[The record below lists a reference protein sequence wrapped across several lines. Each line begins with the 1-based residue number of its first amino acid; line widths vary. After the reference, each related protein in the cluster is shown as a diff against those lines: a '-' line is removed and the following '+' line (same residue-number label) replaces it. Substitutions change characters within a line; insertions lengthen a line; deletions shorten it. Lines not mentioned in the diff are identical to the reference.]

1 MIDFIVE
8 NWAELLIAVA
18 ALCKEGLQIGA
29 LFYCIFVDSNY
40 LQRVVFYTNIYTMQ
54 KFFTV
59 STAANGDQIMPAD
72 GVVMVSTAGGAFTD
86 TVVNYLSNT
95 TYDVITI
102 THAADTASGN
112 NMIDYIQNKLI
123 EVAGSKWSESM
134 LDITDGAP
142 TVISNIVIS

>member
-1 MIDFIVE
+1 
-8 NWAELLIAVA
+8 
-18 ALCKEGLQIGA
+18 
-29 LFYCIFVDSNY
+29 
-40 LQRVVFYTNIYTMQ
+40 MQ

-72 GVVMVSTAGGAFTD
+72 GVVMVSTAGGGFTD

-95 TYDVITI
+95 AYDVITI

-112 NMIDYIQNKLI
+112 NMIDYIQNMLI
-123 EVAGSKWSESM
+123 QVAGSKWSESM